1 MCECV
6 CVFPAALRLFFKRE
20 KKKKNLNTKERVKDT
35 NVKAPGPLDD
45 F

>member
-1 MCECV
+1 MCV
-6 CVFPAALRLFFKRE
+6 CVFAAALLFFFKE